1 MEEIHACRFSM
12 HKTIGGACAVLVF
25 VRAQAAKKSHRLST
39 SRPKKVRL
47 FRNGDGNFDVRT
59 TVIQEL
65 FFVKFHEPLRK
76 RRVVRNAKQF
86 V

>member
-1 MEEIHACRFSM
+1 MPVFYAQNDWRRMRRAC
-12 HKTIGGACAVLVF
+12 ICPGASG
-25 VRAQAAKKSHRLST
+25 KKSHRLST

-65 FFVKFHEPLRK
+65 FFVKFHKSLRK
-76 RRVVRNAKQF
+76 RRIVRNAKQF

>member
-1 MEEIHACRFSM
+1 MHAGFLCTKR
-12 HKTIGGACAVLVF
+12 L
-25 VRAQAAKKSHRLST
+25 AAHAPCLYLSGRKRQKIAP
-39 SRPKKVRL
+39 SVNVAPKKVRL

-76 RRVVRNAKQF
+76 RRIVRNAKQF